1 MVFKIN
7 NHVDSFV
14 SFGFNHMFNDSYRM
28 DCQYLKSITLKENYI
43 FYSLIIIII
52 TKNLTNV
59 RCELFKMSKAN
70 HITIH

>member
-1 MVFKIN
+1 MIFKIN

-14 SFGFNHMFNDSYRM
+14 SFGSNHMFNDIYRM
-28 DCQYLKSITLKENYI
+28 DCQYLKSIKLKNNYI

-52 TKNLTNV
+52 TKNLTSV
-59 RCELFKMSKAN
+59 RCELFKMPKAN